1 MKPTKLQSSAHSLA
15 SVTEMWRLLCD
26 VERWAEMLPTMT
38 SVEAMQTAGPPA
50 AGSRYR
56 VRQPGLAPAVY
67 EITEWHPQEGFV
79 WAACTVGLVTTA
91 RHAISGVETGSQ
103 LELEIEWS
111 GPLSPI
117 IRRFYGRKALQMIE
131 TEATTFAHL
140 ANVD

>member
-1 MKPTKLQSSAHSLA
+1 MTRTKLHSSAHSPA
-15 SVTEMWRLLCD
+15 SVSEIWRLLCD
-26 VERWAEMLPTMT
+26 VEHWAEMLPTIT
-38 SVEAMQTAGPPA
+38 SVEAMQAAGPPA

-56 VRQPGLAPAVY
+56 VRQPGLATAVY
-67 EITEWHPQEGFV
+67 KITEWHPQEVFV
-79 WAACTVGLVTTA
+79 WAARTVGLVTTA
-91 RHAISGVETGSQ
+91 RHAISEVETGSQ

-140 ANVD
+140 ANVE